1 MMTNPDIVFSTDPC
15 HGLVARS
22 GWEQEEARSVLRDLG
37 WEWSEEPHA
46 LVPPDD
52 MPEMD
57 AGVQAVEE
65 LDLHGH
71 RTGCAVG
78 PYGAMRLYLGCAE
91 QIFTKLLAGSVP
103 VRSKAEG
110 RDGGHAAPRPAGGP
124 RAVERIRWRPAAD
137 AAGRPTRTSGPTV
150 SVYKELDA

>member
-110 RDGGHAAPRPAGGP
+110 RDGGHAAPPTGRGPSGGGTHSVAT
-124 RAVERIRWRPAAD
+124 RGGRCREAD
-137 AAGRPTRTSGPTV
+137 SNIGPNCKRVQRT
-150 SVYKELDA
+150 